1 MTRRFSILD
10 LRAKEQTEA
19 REAYF
24 ADLKRKFGDLQANVR
39 FPLQTLNARPSRR
52 GSARLGHLRF
62 PFKPKTLDTGHWERL
77 RAHPTLVTRGRM
89 MDRKKLL
96 G

>member
-1 MTRRFSILD
+1 MSTLYLALRQNRRFLWRFLNMTRRFSILD

-39 FPLQTLNARPSRR
+39 FPLQTLNARPSGR
-52 GSARLGHLRF
+52 GSARLRHLRF
-62 PFKPKTLDTGHWERL
+62 PFKP
-77 RAHPTLVTRGRM
+77 
-89 MDRKKLL
+89 
-96 G
+96 